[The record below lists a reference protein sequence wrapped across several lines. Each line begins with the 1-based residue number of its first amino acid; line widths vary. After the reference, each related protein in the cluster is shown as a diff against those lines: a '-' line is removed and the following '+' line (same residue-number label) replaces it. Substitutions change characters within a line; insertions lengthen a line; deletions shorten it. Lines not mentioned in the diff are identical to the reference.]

1 MKKRTWLALV
11 ASLVWIALGWGMG
24 EAEAQQIAAGYRVSG
39 GSTVIVLS
47 DEALSKLL
55 TKHDRLF
62 ISLGLQRDF
71 FRQAN
76 PLNQPDPSQPVVIEA
91 QRFQVEEAELDR
103 AIERLGRLIREAE
116 RERRP
121 K

>member
-1 MKKRTWLALV
+1 MKR
-11 ASLVWIALGWGMG
+11 LVWLVLVPWMVLGLGV
-24 EAEAQQIAAGYRVSG
+24 EQTSAQQVLAGFRVVG
-39 GSTVIVLS
+39 GSTVIILS

-62 ISLGLQRDF
+62 ISLGIQREF

-76 PLNQPDPSQPVVIEA
+76 PLNQPDLPQPVLIEA
-91 QRFQVEEAELDR
+91 QRFRGEEAELDR

-116 RERRP
+116 RQR
-121 K
+121 